1 MSRLQSKRKARTR
14 HEWPIRFDNFDRTRQ
29 NWRRSSKKQREDT
42 EVARKEA
49 EKGKQDV
56 ETLKSM
62 MAAAGIAPALVEVA
76 LGLVRDGKSVQDV
89 VAEALQK
96 SFHL

>member
-1 MSRLQSKRKARTR
+1 MANQIRQLRQDKA
-14 HEWPIRFDNFDRTRQ
+14 ELEEELEE
-29 NWRRSSKKQREDT
+29 QREDT

-96 SFHL
+96 SFHP